1 MKFKKLIATAAAVMC
16 AAAMTVTSS
25 AFITNADTAPTDGY
39 LISQPGMFL
48 VMLYSDGTYDSSE
61 KNVTDYG
68 IDLTKI
74 KTVEVTMQCDVEIGD
89 MGGNVGMFM
98 NDAGG
103 AIVMSSKTATDS
115 SSHNWN
121 VFEWWGV
128 NDDEAGLSAATYSRT
143 ATFEKVEAGTYKAT
157 VTLKEDDN
165 TAVIPGYDFVQFAVS
180 QYGGIDDIT
189 IKSIVMKDASGAE
202 LISFD
207 EKGKA
212 SLPLVTADEKPAETE
227 APAAETE
234 APAAETEAP
243 AAETEAPAAET
254 AAPAASASNYIED
267 NVITFT
273 KDDLAGAEAV
283 KITYSALDDAA
294 IKVGACAS
302 TNNWAWTE
310 LDLTLPA
317 GDSAT
322 YEIKMADIL
331 SMLGASDPSELGDA
345 TKIYNAGGEATFES
359 AEVVK
364 AAAAAPAEEKP
375 AEQKPAEQKPAETA
389 VPTTG
394 DVSAATNSSK
404 GSPDTGVADVAAVAG
419 LAVAAAGAVVL
430 AKKRK

>member
-1 MKFKKLIATAAAVMC
+1 MKFRKLIATAAAVMC

-74 KTVEVTMQCDVEIGD
+74 KTVEVTMQCDVEIGN

-143 ATFEKVEAGTYKAT
+143 ATFEKVETGTYKAT
-157 VTLKEDDN
+157 VTLNESDA

-202 LISFD
+202 MISFD

-212 SLPLVTADEKPAETE
+212 SLPLVKADAPAAETD

-254 AAPAASASNYIED
+254 AAPAANASKYIED
-267 NVITFT
+267 NVVTFT

-310 LDLTLPA
+310 LDFTLPA
-317 GDSAT
+317 GDSVT
-322 YEIKMADIL
+322 LDIKMSDVLAV
-331 SMLGASDPSELGDA
+331 LGATDPSELGDA
-345 TKIYNAGGEATFES
+345 TKIYNAGGEAIFES
-359 AEVVK
+359 AEVIK
-364 AAAAAPAEEKP
+364 AVDAAAEEKP

-389 VPTTG
+389 APTTG